1 MGAFDDLVPKKA
13 GGAFDDLTPKVEQN
27 SGILGD
33 TVTDVKRGF
42 EQLPGALTGLADIVN
57 PLTYTNNR
65 RYFDEGADWIG
76 KKTGFQ
82 PGKWQEEAAKEYS
95 PERQA
100 SDEAVNKAWEQG
112 GIGNIAETYLTR
124 PRSIAGIVGQA
135 LPATAGGGFIA
146 RGAMKGIA
154 ALSGADMLALRTAA
168 AAGDKAAL
176 TAINRMATTAGGIGE
191 GAITAGMNMDQ
202 VSRDVDPSRAALTS
216 ATSGVLTGTIGKYS
230 GRLAN
235 KLGLPDLETVMAGGG
250 TGVGGMPWYK
260 RIPSSVVQESLLQE
274 FPQSA
279 QEQIMQNIAEKKP
292 WDEGVARAS
301 IEGALAGAAMG
312 GGVAMLPQQKPN
324 ENATNTPPTNP
335 LLAQATQDIS
345 PQPGSTSQL
354 DQTPTSFDAPK
365 TLPPSG
371 PLSGAVGIG
380 RMSGAIPPEPVLR
393 ERDFV
398 PPPSGSYGQL
408 AEFENLLN
416 GERADK
422 QSRVSDLLS
431 GQAMQAASEAESQQ
445 ARVEAAQAQQSAQ
458 ERYNLLQ
465 QVAETLPGD
474 RNLKRAFGRALK
486 EAGYSNLDF
495 TPEETASIDNF
506 NQINRSAGIAANIGP
521 DIEPSTPNELDASQ
535 FIKEKGAKPE
545 PKRHA
550 SNLKN
555 RIYELELQIE
565 QYGMT
570 PERESEIVGLIDQLD
585 AQVAAKKKGIA
596 APTQTYGAQPTRT
609 TPLLQTATNLGLPD
623 VAQTDKTVK
632 TETKREKEKP
642 APAIEQPTL
651 PPESSANPAV
661 TPQQA
666 QKGPGLSTPTKSYA
680 KKTAMSVASMMTRNG
695 SPTEAYPHPS
705 GDGTYA
711 LRVPGSGSDATPKE
725 TAPNSQA
732 IPDRSTPQD
741 AVGVKPNASA
751 TLTSSTEVER
761 QKPSAPAAPEGWND
775 AVATAQKEWA
785 RYDRGQRSM
794 LSHQSGFGNAV
805 FGKRKQT
812 LSTMEWNE
820 LPPNAQR
827 AIAKIFLVPT
837 TQKASPAQAQQTRS
851 NVAPIMRR
859 NDLVGAIMRVTGGNG
874 IASSMSDT
882 LIGEKANRVG
892 NLRGLFTNR
901 GQQDMGDIAMLLREE
916 EGFDVK
922 DGPHLEE
929 LIREA
934 ASGNVAKSMA
944 AQEEEKAIN
953 AEKEHR
959 QNVRDEA
966 ARLGIK
972 SAFKKFDVLE
982 REVLARQAEEAQAAQ
997 SEAEAE
1003 RAAIQAESS
1012 VKQIDDDQ
1020 VNELL
1025 QLAVEDGRMI
1035 GNEWITN
1042 EEILA
1047 GFDATTAIGERED
1060 EAGASR
1066 TGEGAASET
1075 AENSQEGS
1083 GQARAEVAP
1092 ALALEGQTL
1101 TEVNA
1106 QEKKRQADEAA
1117 AQRDAA
1123 PKGPNVTADQVD
1135 LFNTQGGLFNS
1146 NRDSQEKKAQKP
1158 EQPTAQQPAKPTPAE
1173 TTEGNEKLKAKRELI
1188 ADMIETKRSNREK
1201 VPAAWET
1208 QLAGIDAQL
1217 RGEIDASAIYSLVVD
1232 GHPMF
1237 DGPPILRNLIP
1248 IKVTNSAEAER
1259 KLFAAQTLEAKLL
1272 GERSKAKHALSI
1284 AKTANQK
1291 NIAKKAL
1298 QELDNSGIT
1307 DDALE
1312 TLRNVTLPELLRLS
1326 KAADERFGTTPAETP
1341 KAETPE
1347 ATKGDNSI
1355 RHNVSDAWYYSAL
1368 ERHIDSLNTKSAPA
1382 QGWKDQIKGAISK
1395 GLVKAAEVEA
1405 VGINDWLDLQQGRV
1419 SKDQVQQ
1426 FLDQNGVKVEEV
1438 TLDDVSEE
1446 EIEAFMDDEA
1456 GEGFT
1461 REEAIEYLR
1470 QDQEKEGLTKFSD
1483 YQLPGGENYKELL
1496 LTLPELSKAN
1506 GNNAFS
1512 AQDKEELNK
1521 LGEGVDSGDI
1531 SYDNNPDAFSRYKY
1545 LIEKSAKR
1553 FVVSSSSFLSSHFDQ
1568 PNILAHVRFN
1578 ERTDADGK
1586 KVLFIEEIQSD
1597 AAQGKRKGSVTW
1609 EAPFIGKT
1617 EAWTALSLKR
1627 IIRYAAENGF
1637 DKVAWANG
1645 EQQADRYDLSK
1656 QVDSINYRVDGEDTF
1671 EVSAIK
1677 DGESVITEH
1686 GQTAEQLEGL
1696 LGKEIAK
1703 KIVAGEGA
1711 AQRGGG
1717 NVKQLS
1723 GIDLK
1728 VGGEGMKG
1736 YYDRIVPSVA
1746 NDVLKKIG
1754 GGRVGEVL
1762 LDTSSEAED
1771 LAVPRDQ
1778 RIAEEPTKQQ
1788 GFDITPKMRESVMS
1802 GQALFNRTKNEKLTP
1817 SDKAIYGMAAEGK
1830 SAKDILKF
1838 IAASSRNPFYR
1849 QLARVLLKTGI
1860 APKITVGDGKGF
1872 TFNAGNDKKYAASYD
1887 PKTDTVSLFRP
1898 ASSER
1903 HVLHELVH
1911 AATIKAL
1918 SKKGMAAVQM
1928 RALFNHVKATGKM
1941 NGMYGMENVD
1951 EFVAEAFSNPK
1962 FQELLKQI
1970 AAPEGSAR
1978 KTVWDR
1984 FISVIRGILGLK
1996 PISHDALSRALS
2008 LGLGV
2013 MHENMKLSEGKNLTT
2028 KGNVGAGSIGGGI
2041 SSVLFY
2047 DGNENAIVWDDG
2059 DYRISVNMPGR
2070 STSSV
2075 LWHKESV
2082 KGKDYWAKR
2091 GHLSTFES
2099 EKFGKKWL
2107 RVQEVAIEGEH
2118 RGSGLGLKLYQ
2129 FLLDQSGADI
2139 AGILSH
2145 SASITNKKQVPAI
2158 HRKLGAKLSDGGDF
2172 YMITKPE
2179 DHVGAGS
2186 ATINV
2191 DGVER
2196 PRLNSNGKPI
2206 AQTDEGIRNFWKWF
2220 AGSKATD
2227 DQGRPL
2233 VVYHGTNADFSEF
2246 KVTRGGEFGPAV
2258 YLTDNPR
2265 EAGEYGDAIKGV
2277 SFAAPSAH
2285 IMPSFVRLENPYTK
2299 GVDAFWKEF
2308 GGGTD
2313 ADGIEL
2319 AKTAGYDGVIAQ
2331 RKDRYYD
2338 NDAREFVDR
2347 GTMLTH
2353 YIAFSPNQI
2362 KSSAGNNGQFS
2373 PDNNDIRYNV
2383 IGDSGRAYDQAHRD
2397 FFKNVGRD
2405 INPESRLQ
2413 KSLNYLRNDFWKKMA
2428 VGIVD
2433 QFRGLR
2439 DLGDNGTAYMLARL
2453 SKGTAGA
2460 FDTLLHHGKLTLR
2473 DGVYD
2478 GDTSGGFVERLGVP
2492 LHGELDDVL
2501 WWIAANRAGNLAP
2514 LGKENLFS
2522 PSDIAAGKSLANG
2535 TTAFDYTIQTGP
2547 ARGTVTRNRS
2557 MIYAD
2562 AHRVFNEF
2570 QKNTLDMAEQS
2581 GLIDG
2586 NSRKTWESEFYVPFY
2601 RVSEEDG
2608 EFVGAKISGSLVRKR
2623 AFQKLKGGTD
2633 KLNSDLLSNTLQ
2645 NWAHLI
2651 TASAQNRAARAALA
2665 AAENVGVAQRVA
2677 PDMASYSASNGTML
2691 PPGTKKT
2698 VWFQENGKKVEYLVT
2713 DPFVMTA
2720 ITSLEYAG
2728 MRNGVMDAMTKFKHA
2743 LTIGVTA
2750 SPAFKVRNL
2759 IRDSLQ
2765 AIGTSDLGYNPI
2777 KNVTEGYKQTRR
2789 DSQEYVSALAS
2800 GGLIRFGT
2808 MLEGSESSRVRQLIK
2823 AGVKDST
2830 ILNSDNKWQAFYDK
2844 VIDPAV
2850 SAYNELG
2857 NRSEEI
2863 NRAALYNQLIKQG
2876 KSHAEAALLARDLM
2890 DFSMQG
2896 SFNTIRFLS
2905 QVVPF
2910 FNARLQG
2917 MYKLGRAARDDP
2929 KKMAVV
2935 TGALALASIAL
2946 MAGYHDDDD
2955 WKRREDWDRDNYWWF
2970 KLGGIEYRIPK
2981 PFELG
2986 AVATLAERS
2995 VEYLTNDEMTG
3006 ERFRNVIGK
3015 IAENNLSMNPVPQM
3029 VKPIIDLYA
3038 NKDSFTGRPIET
3050 MGMQRLDSDMRF
3062 NSNTSMLARAL
3073 STATLGALSPV
3084 QYDHLVRAYF
3094 GWIGATAVSSA
3105 DMAARVFM
3113 NEPTKPAMDYWKVAT
3128 QGMMKEQGSGSSRY
3142 LTLLYDQASELE
3154 QAYGTYRQLLKDGKL
3169 EDAND
3174 YYESNADKLKRY
3186 KFVNSVKSMETKL
3199 NASIRSIERSDASAE
3214 EKKARIERVQA
3225 MKERVAKRVAP
3236 GLQ

>member
-1 MGAFDDLVPKKA
+1 MAVLQGVDRVPQSKSGLNALLKE
-13 GGAFDDLTPKVEQN
+13 FLRV
-27 SGILGD
+27 SGI
-33 TVTDVKRGF
+33 
-42 EQLPGALTGLADIVN
+42 
-57 PLTYTNNR
+57 
-65 RYFDEGADWIG
+65 EG
-76 KKTGFQ
+76 
-82 PGKWQEEAAKEYS
+82 
-95 PERQA
+95 
-100 SDEAVNKAWEQG
+100 
-112 GIGNIAETYLTR
+112 
-124 PRSIAGIVGQA
+124 
-135 LPATAGGGFIA
+135 
-146 RGAMKGIA
+146 
-154 ALSGADMLALRTAA
+154 
-168 AAGDKAAL
+168 
-176 TAINRMATTAGGIGE
+176 
-191 GAITAGMNMDQ
+191 
-202 VSRDVDPSRAALTS
+202 
-216 ATSGVLTGTIGKYS
+216 GTIAS
-230 GRLAN
+230 QEDRL
-235 KLGLPDLETVMAGGG
+235 
-250 TGVGGMPWYK
+250 
-260 RIPSSVVQESLLQE
+260 
-274 FPQSA
+274 
-279 QEQIMQNIAEKKP
+279 IA
-292 WDEGVARAS
+292 WARNGVA
-301 IEGALAGAAMG
+301 
-312 GGVAMLPQQKPN
+312 N
-324 ENATNTPPTNP
+324 N
-335 LLAQATQDIS
+335 D
-345 PQPGSTSQL
+345 
-354 DQTPTSFDAPK
+354 
-365 TLPPSG
+365 
-371 PLSGAVGIG
+371 GI
-380 RMSGAIPPEPVLR
+380 
-393 ERDFV
+393 
-398 PPPSGSYGQL
+398 
-408 AEFENLLN
+408 
-416 GERADK
+416 
-422 QSRVSDLLS
+422 
-431 GQAMQAASEAESQQ
+431 
-445 ARVEAAQAQQSAQ
+445 
-458 ERYNLLQ
+458 
-465 QVAETLPGD
+465 
-474 RNLKRAFGRALK
+474 
-486 EAGYSNLDF
+486 
-495 TPEETASIDNF
+495 
-506 NQINRSAGIAANIGP
+506 
-521 DIEPSTPNELDASQ
+521 
-535 FIKEKGAKPE
+535 
-545 PKRHA
+545 
-550 SNLKN
+550 
-555 RIYELELQIE
+555 
-565 QYGMT
+565 
-570 PERESEIVGLIDQLD
+570 
-585 AQVAAKKKGIA
+585 
-596 APTQTYGAQPTRT
+596 
-609 TPLLQTATNLGLPD
+609 
-623 VAQTDKTVK
+623 
-632 TETKREKEKP
+632 
-642 APAIEQPTL
+642 
-651 PPESSANPAV
+651 
-661 TPQQA
+661 
-666 QKGPGLSTPTKSYA
+666 
-680 KKTAMSVASMMTRNG
+680 
-695 SPTEAYPHPS
+695 
-705 GDGTYA
+705 
-711 LRVPGSGSDATPKE
+711 
-725 TAPNSQA
+725 
-732 IPDRSTPQD
+732 
-741 AVGVKPNASA
+741 
-751 TLTSSTEVER
+751 
-761 QKPSAPAAPEGWND
+761 
-775 AVATAQKEWA
+775 
-785 RYDRGQRSM
+785 
-794 LSHQSGFGNAV
+794 
-805 FGKRKQT
+805 
-812 LSTMEWNE
+812 
-820 LPPNAQR
+820 
-827 AIAKIFLVPT
+827 
-837 TQKASPAQAQQTRS
+837 
-851 NVAPIMRR
+851 
-859 NDLVGAIMRVTGGNG
+859 
-874 IASSMSDT
+874 
-882 LIGEKANRVG
+882 
-892 NLRGLFTNR
+892 
-901 GQQDMGDIAMLLREE
+901 
-916 EGFDVK
+916 
-922 DGPHLEE
+922 
-929 LIREA
+929 
-934 ASGNVAKSMA
+934 
-944 AQEEEKAIN
+944 
-953 AEKEHR
+953 
-959 QNVRDEA
+959 
-966 ARLGIK
+966 
-972 SAFKKFDVLE
+972 
-982 REVLARQAEEAQAAQ
+982 
-997 SEAEAE
+997 
-1003 RAAIQAESS
+1003 
-1012 VKQIDDDQ
+1012 
-1020 VNELL
+1020 
-1025 QLAVEDGRMI
+1025 
-1035 GNEWITN
+1035 
-1042 EEILA
+1042 
-1047 GFDATTAIGERED
+1047 
-1060 EAGASR
+1060 
-1066 TGEGAASET
+1066 
-1075 AENSQEGS
+1075 
-1083 GQARAEVAP
+1083 
-1092 ALALEGQTL
+1092 
-1101 TEVNA
+1101 
-1106 QEKKRQADEAA
+1106 
-1117 AQRDAA
+1117 
-1123 PKGPNVTADQVD
+1123 
-1135 LFNTQGGLFNS
+1135 
-1146 NRDSQEKKAQKP
+1146 
-1158 EQPTAQQPAKPTPAE
+1158 
-1173 TTEGNEKLKAKRELI
+1173 
-1188 ADMIETKRSNREK
+1188 
-1201 VPAAWET
+1201 
-1208 QLAGIDAQL
+1208 
-1217 RGEIDASAIYSLVVD
+1217 
-1232 GHPMF
+1232 
-1237 DGPPILRNLIP
+1237 
-1248 IKVTNSAEAER
+1248 
-1259 KLFAAQTLEAKLL
+1259 
-1272 GERSKAKHALSI
+1272 
-1284 AKTANQK
+1284 
-1291 NIAKKAL
+1291 
-1298 QELDNSGIT
+1298 
-1307 DDALE
+1307 
-1312 TLRNVTLPELLRLS
+1312 
-1326 KAADERFGTTPAETP
+1326 
-1341 KAETPE
+1341 
-1347 ATKGDNSI
+1347 DNSI

-1438 TLDDVSEE
+1438 TLGD
-1446 EIEAFMDDEA
+1446 AN
-1456 GEGFT
+1456 
-1461 REEAIEYLR
+1461 
-1470 QDQEKEGLTKFSD
+1470 TKFSKD
-1483 YQLPGGENYKELL
+1483 DLQLPGGENYKELL
-1496 LTLPELSKAN
+1496 LTLPEKSGNPRANEIERRQSEIKARLDTIRN
-1506 GNNAFS
+1506 QPAVNVG
-1512 AQDKEELNK
+1512 KEEQALWSEQEK
-1521 LGEGVDSGDI
+1521 LASEARTLPSP
-1531 SYDNNPDAFSRYKY
+1531 NTF
-1545 LIEKSAKR
+1545 KST
-1553 FVVSSSSFLSSHFDQ
+1553 HFDQ

-1586 KVLFIEEIQSD
+1586 KVLFIEELQSD
-1597 AAQGKRKGSVTW
+1597 WGQKGKKEGFGDKEPPTAAISAEIERMKADGYESEDTILDPSKPSDDPANHGFVVFKNRYSEILGAPKRNTEQEAW
-1609 EAPFIGKT
+1609 EAVARINLSKDYARRVPAAPFVT
-1617 EAWTALSLKR
+1617 NTQAWTALALKR
-1627 IIRYAAENGF
+1627 MIRYAAENGF
-1637 DKVAWANG
+1637 DKVAWTTG
-1645 EQQADRYDLSK
+1645 EQQADRYDLSN
-1656 QVDSINYRVDGEDTF
+1656 QVDSINYRVDGDDTF

-1696 LGKEIAK
+1696 FGKEIAK

-1746 NDVLKKIG
+1746 NDVLKKLG
-1754 GGRVGEVL
+1754 GGRVEAVGLGRVVQGVL
-1762 LDTSSEAED
+1762 MSDRPYLT
-1771 LAVPRDQ
+1771 
-1778 RIAEEPTKQQ
+1778 QQ
-1788 GFDITPKMRESVMS
+1788 GFDITPKMRESVMA
-1802 GQALFNRTKNEKLTP
+1802 GQALFNRTKNETISP

-1830 SAKDILKF
+1830 SAKEILKF

-1849 QLARVLLKTGI
+1849 QLARILLKTGI

-1918 SKKGMAAVQM
+1918 SRNGMASAQM
-1928 RALFNHVKATGKM
+1928 RALFNHAKATGKLE
-1941 NGMYGMENVD
+1941 GMYGKENVD

-1962 FQELLKQI
+1962 FQEVLKQI

-2028 KGNVGAGSIGGGI
+2028 KGNVGAGS
-2041 SSVLFY
+2041 
-2047 DGNENAIVWDDG
+2047 
-2059 DYRISVNMPGR
+2059 
-2070 STSSV
+2070 
-2075 LWHKESV
+2075 
-2082 KGKDYWAKR
+2082 
-2091 GHLSTFES
+2091 
-2099 EKFGKKWL
+2099 
-2107 RVQEVAIEGEH
+2107 
-2118 RGSGLGLKLYQ
+2118 
-2129 FLLDQSGADI
+2129 
-2139 AGILSH
+2139 
-2145 SASITNKKQVPAI
+2145 
-2158 HRKLGAKLSDGGDF
+2158 
-2172 YMITKPE
+2172 
-2179 DHVGAGS
+2179 

-2196 PRLNSNGKPI
+2196 PRMNSNGKPI
-2206 AQTDEGIRNFWKWF
+2206 AQTDEALRKFWRWF
-2220 AGSKATD
+2220 GDSKVVD
-2227 DQGRPL
+2227 EQGRPML
-2233 VVYHGTNADFSEF
+2233 VYHGTDTSISQFNPRKRGSNTGASSARKAFWFSSNSNHAEHFNASRIGNNVMPVYLSLKSAEVIEHSMLDAYDAH
-2246 KVTRGGEFGPAV
+2246 PAV
-2258 YLTDNPR
+2258 ST
-2265 EAGEYGDAIKGV
+2265 EAETRRLKELSAATRKG
-2277 SFAAPSAH
+2277 
-2285 IMPSFVRLENPYTK
+2285 L
-2299 GVDAFWKEF
+2299 
-2308 GGGTD
+2308 
-2313 ADGIEL
+2313 
-2319 AKTAGYDGVIAQ
+2319 DGVVFNNTFDTYASSDDGSGAY
-2331 RKDRYYD
+2331 RVNLYAVFRP
-2338 NDAREFVDR
+2338 E
-2347 GTMLTH
+2347 
-2353 YIAFSPNQI
+2353 QI
-2362 KSSAGNNGQFS
+2362 KSATGNNGQFS

-2383 IGDSGRAYDQAHRD
+2383 ASDWMDNNAPTSAGDGDTGSAKAIPRPEIPRKLSQKEFSSILQDIDGFGPIDADDPYRIQAFKDIVKKLKAVGVDYIDMYHVTDASLEEFKSEGIRGSSLDFIGRSSGDLRGAAVYGFLDPDDIKKSYAGILGAESETPNVIHIKVPVNRIGDFRWDGNFNITHGAYSGISFDGNVPTDWIAGSYSYNLAKNTPASAGYGDIRYNVIGDSGRVYDQAHRD

-2433 QFRGLR
+2433 QFRGLK

-2651 TASAQNRAARAALA
+2651 TASAQNRAARASLA
-2665 AAENVGVAQRVA
+2665 AAENIGVAQRVA
-2677 PDMASYSASNGTML
+2677 PDMASYAASNGTML
-2691 PPGTKKT
+2691 PPETKKT

-2728 MRNGVMDAMTKFKHA
+2728 MRNGIMDAMTKFKHA

-2765 AIGTSDLGYNPI
+2765 AIGTSELGYNPI

-2830 ILNSDNKWQAFYDK
+2830 ILNSGNKWQAFYDK

-2946 MAGYHDDDD
+2946 MAGYRDDDD

-2970 KLGGIEYRIPK
+2970 KFGGIEYRIPK

-3062 NSNTSMLARAL
+3062 NSNTSMPARAL
-3073 STATLGALSPV
+3073 SAATLGALSPV

-3128 QGMMKEQGSGSSRY
+3128 QGMMKEKGSGSSRY

-3154 QAYGTYRQLLKDGKL
+3154 QAYGTYRQLLKDGKF
-3169 EDAND
+3169 EDAKD